1 MSKEEPKKTSI
12 SEINL
17 KPLTHKE
24 IPMEIIYKWTKIH
37 ARDPPCRRSSHTSF
51 LYKEKYLY
59 IIGGVDITERKQ
71 NDIYKI
77 DLSSNNP
84 QWEKIILKEGKLE
97 KIAYHA
103 GILYNGIYYIIGGQ
117 NDKMRSLNTI
127 QKFNVEEEKISNK
140 IEPDKKIFPSI
151 ESHTCNLYK
160 NQIIIYGGNK
170 GKFFNKH
177 VYSFNL
183 QNEEIKNLTENLEE
197 NRDITKMP
205 LPRADHSSEIIGD
218 KLFVYGG
225 YGRKTPKFH
234 GFFNDLWCFNLTN
247 NTWNQIK
254 FGDENLENEEEEE
267 EDESEEEENENK
279 EENDNEEKKEEK
291 KENKNKKNQKEKKN
305 KINKPEARSG
315 QTMINVNGQLYIFGG
330 KLGVIKECNELWI
343 LNPNIPKFEIIHGTI
358 IEKFTYKEIENQTYH
373 YEKQKKKFHWLSKR
387 EYDDKTNPLPFALKK
402 NKYLKKSKS
411 NKEEKKKK
419 LNNSFT
425 DIINK
430 HSNQVLSRPNVTW
443 IKHGLIYNVNYEKLK
458 IAVDELTNNEIANLE
473 NDYIYIEGC
482 IPEPRDGQSCN
493 LYQKNKLI
501 IFGGD
506 RNKFPFNDLFI
517 FEIDKN
523 VNSEKYHQL
532 SQNMINENDK
542 IDLI

>member
-1 MSKEEPKKTSI
+1 MSNEEPKKTSI

-51 LYKEKYLY
+51 LYKENYLY
-59 IIGGVDITERKQ
+59 IVGGVDITERKQ
-71 NDIYKI
+71 NDIFKI
-77 DLSSNNP
+77 DLSSNYP
-84 QWEKIILKEGKLE
+84 QWEKIILKEGILE
-97 KIAYHA
+97 KIAYHS

-127 QKFNVEEEKISNK
+127 QKFNVEEEKILDK

-160 NQIIIYGGNK
+160 DQIIIYGGNK

-183 QNEEIKNLTENLEE
+183 KTEEITNLTEYLDD

-254 FGDENLENEEEEE
+254 FGDEDLENEEEEE
-267 EDESEEEENENK
+267 EEEIEEEEEENEEKEKKEK
-279 EENDNEEKKEEK
+279 EEN
-291 KENKNKKNQKEKKN
+291 KENKEKVKNN

-358 IEKFTYKEIENQTYH
+358 IEKYTNQEMESQIIK
-373 YEKQKKKFHWLSKR
+373 YEKIKKKFHWLTKR

-402 NKYLKKSKS
+402 
-411 NKEEKKKK
+411 
-419 LNNSFT
+419 
-425 DIINK
+425 
-430 HSNQVLSRPNVTW
+430 
-443 IKHGLIYNVNYEKLK
+443 
-458 IAVDELTNNEIANLE
+458 
-473 NDYIYIEGC
+473 
-482 IPEPRDGQSCN
+482 
-493 LYQKNKLI
+493 KNI
-501 IFGGD
+501 
-506 RNKFPFNDLFI
+506 
-517 FEIDKN
+517 
-523 VNSEKYHQL
+523 
-532 SQNMINENDK
+532 
-542 IDLI
+542 

>member
-1 MSKEEPKKTSI
+1 MSNEEPKKTSI

-51 LYKEKYLY
+51 LYKENYLY
-59 IIGGVDITERKQ
+59 IVGGVDITERKQ
-71 NDIYKI
+71 NDIFKI
-77 DLSSNNP
+77 DLSSNYP
-84 QWEKIILKEGKLE
+84 QWEKIILKEGILE
-97 KIAYHA
+97 KIAYHS

-127 QKFNVEEEKISNK
+127 QKFNVEEEKILDK

-160 NQIIIYGGNK
+160 DQIIIYGGNK

-177 VYSFNL
+177 VYSFNIKT
-183 QNEEIKNLTENLEE
+183 EEIKNLTEYLDD
-197 NRDITKMP
+197 NRDLTKMP

-218 KLFVYGG
+218 KLYIYGG

-247 NTWNQIK
+247 NTWSQIK
-254 FGDENLENEEEEE
+254 FGDEDLENEEKEEEEEEEENEEEEKE
-267 EDESEEEENENK
+267 KEENEEK
-279 EENDNEEKKEEK
+279 EKEEK
-291 KENKNKKNQKEKKN
+291 VKN

-330 KLGVIKECNELWI
+330 KLGVIKESNELWI

-358 IEKFTYKEIENQTYH
+358 IEKYTNQEMESQIIK
-373 YEKQKKKFHWLSKR
+373 YEKVKKKFHWLTKR

-402 NKYLKKSKS
+402 KKYLKKSKS
-411 NKEEKKKK
+411 NKEDNKKK

-425 DIINK
+425 DIKNK

-443 IKHGLIYNVNYEKLK
+443 IKNGLIYNVNYKKLK
-458 IAVDELTNNEIANLE
+458 IAVDELINNEIANLE
-473 NDYIYIEGC
+473 EDNIYIEGC

-493 LYQKNKLI
+493 LYQNNKLI

-517 FEIDKN
+517 FEIDKD
-523 VNSEKYHQL
+523 VNIEKYHQFVL
-532 SQNMINENDK
+532 NRDNDNNEYYDTE
-542 IDLI
+542 